1 MPMGAP
7 DRTVVYVHAIVTTTS
22 GTSSTNTQLVYRN
35 ADY

>member
-1 MPMGAP
+1 MGAP
-7 DRTVVYVHAIVTTTS
+7 DRTVVYVRAIVTSAS